1 MLKFTPCA
9 DAPLLKAGIAV
20 DSLYF
25 TKAPGSKYLS
35 IYARYKN
42 NADWVPLHI
51 GLPAVSD
58 LTASKGYGPNIAL
71 NAGSYD
77 DALLLPPVARKAI
90 M

>member
-42 NADWVPLHI
+42 NADWKPLHI
-51 GLPAVSD
+51 GLPAVSTLQQVRD
-58 LTASKGYGPNIAL
+58 MDRNIAL

-77 DALLLPPVARKAI
+77 DAHLHLP
-90 M
+90 